1 MAFHTEHGAT
11 ATLLTTLVED
21 PRRYG
26 LVDRRD
32 DGQIASFIEKPGDDR
47 RGPGLINAGVYVLEQ
62 EVLAMIPP
70 GRQFSIERGVFPEL
84 AERGGLYSYV
94 GDGYWRDIGT
104 PQSYLEAHFDILG
117 RSVTSAGYARADG
130 DLSIAAGARVAA
142 GVKLVPPAYVEAG
155 VTVGAGAQIGPWAV
169 VGRGSRIGPA
179 ARIVASVLQDAVI
192 VGAGAVVER
201 SVVVRGVTIGSR
213 SELRDVV
220 IGEACT
226 IGDGNVLANGLHLY
240 PQAVLPDHS
249 VRFRAD
255 EAMLVVPASAV
266 AVGNA
271 A

>member
-1 MAFHTEHGAT
+1 
-11 ATLLTTLVED
+11 
-21 PRRYG
+21 
-26 LVDRRD
+26 
-32 DGQIASFIEKPGDDR
+32 
-47 RGPGLINAGVYVLEQ
+47 
-62 EVLAMIPP
+62 
-70 GRQFSIERGVFPEL
+70 
-84 AERGGLYSYV
+84 
-94 GDGYWRDIGT
+94 
-104 PQSYLEAHFDILG
+104 
-117 RSVTSAGYARADG
+117 
-130 DLSIAAGARVAA
+130 
-142 GVKLVPPAYVEAG
+142 
-155 VTVGAGAQIGPWAV
+155 

-192 VGAGAVVER
+192 VGADAVVER